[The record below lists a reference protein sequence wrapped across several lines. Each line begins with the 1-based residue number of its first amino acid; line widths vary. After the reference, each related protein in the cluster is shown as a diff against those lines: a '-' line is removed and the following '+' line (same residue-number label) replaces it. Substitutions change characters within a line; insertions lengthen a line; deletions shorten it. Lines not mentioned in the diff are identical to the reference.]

1 MNSIGLVEVKNVS
14 KGIVVTDEMLKSA
27 GIVLISSGSVC
38 PGKFVTIVGGELSAI
53 HAAVDRAELI
63 AEDALIDK
71 FVIGNLGD
79 NVFEAICGT
88 ADVKEKKAFGI
99 VETFTAA
106 SAIQAADAAVKAGDI
121 ELIEVRVARGL
132 GGKCFVSM
140 TGDVADVKAGVEA
153 GARIATEQGVLINTE
168 VIANPHPELWEA
180 VLSFDFTAY
189 NGTAYAV
196 PFLRLNPD
204 KFDCVA

>member
-180 VLSFDFTAY
+180 YFNLI
-189 NGTAYAV
+189 
-196 PFLRLNPD
+196 LRLTRYCVCSTFFTS
-204 KFDCVA
+204 KFRTNSIV

>member
-53 HAAVDRAELI
+53 HAAVDRAE
-63 AEDALIDK
+63 LIDK

-180 VLSFDFTAY
+180 VL
-189 NGTAYAV
+189 
-196 PFLRLNPD
+196 
-204 KFDCVA
+204 

>member
-71 FVIGNLGD
+71 FVIGD

-180 VLSFDFTAY
+180 VL
-189 NGTAYAV
+189 
-196 PFLRLNPD
+196 
-204 KFDCVA
+204 

>member
-71 FVIGNLGD
+71 LVIMYLRQFAEQPMLRKRKHSVLLKHLLPQVQFKQPTLLLKPVTSNLSKFVWL
-79 NVFEAICGT
+79 VVWA
-88 ADVKEKKAFGI
+88 V
-99 VETFTAA
+99 
-106 SAIQAADAAVKAGDI
+106 SALFQ
-121 ELIEVRVARGL
+121 
-132 GGKCFVSM
+132 
-140 TGDVADVKAGVEA
+140 
-153 GARIATEQGVLINTE
+153 
-168 VIANPHPELWEA
+168 
-180 VLSFDFTAY
+180 
-189 NGTAYAV
+189 
-196 PFLRLNPD
+196 
-204 KFDCVA
+204 

>member
-53 HAAVDRAELI
+53 HAAVD
-63 AEDALIDK
+63 
-71 FVIGNLGD
+71 
-79 NVFEAICGT
+79 
-88 ADVKEKKAFGI
+88 
-99 VETFTAA
+99 TFTAA

-180 VLSFDFTAY
+180 VL
-189 NGTAYAV
+189 
-196 PFLRLNPD
+196 
-204 KFDCVA
+204 

>member
-180 VLSFDFTAY
+180 
-189 NGTAYAV
+189 
-196 PFLRLNPD
+196 LRLT
-204 KFDCVA
+204 KVLRMQYLFYV